1 MEAAVENL
9 SAMEA
14 KDKVVILGDMFELG
28 DDAEKEHRQLG
39 EPHPL
44 QNFKAVY
51 LCGDLM
57 SAAAAVIPGS
67 QHFTKKDALID
78 TLKQSPITNSTI
90 LVKASRGIG
99 LETVVDVL

>member
-1 MEAAVENL
+1 
-9 SAMEA
+9 MEA
-14 KDKVVILGDMFELG
+14 KDKVAILGDMFELG

-39 EPHPL
+39 EL
-44 QNFKAVY
+44 IRSKNFKAVY
-51 LCGDLM
+51 LCGELM

-67 QHFTKKDALID
+67 KHFTKKEVLID
-78 TLKQSPITNSTI
+78 ALKQSPITNSTV